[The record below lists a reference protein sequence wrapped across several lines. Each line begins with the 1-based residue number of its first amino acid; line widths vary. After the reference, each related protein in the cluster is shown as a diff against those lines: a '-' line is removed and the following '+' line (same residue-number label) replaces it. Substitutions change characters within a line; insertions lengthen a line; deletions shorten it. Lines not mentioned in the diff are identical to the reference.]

1 MNRQDPA
8 MTVELEITVGDAR
21 LCNRLRGLSITT
33 CSCRTADGWRLC
45 PPGAHL
51 ALLSPEVIR
60 DCLRLAEA
68 TPFTR
73 SHSVTRPPSI
83 TGEFCREDG
92 CGGLLVRTG
101 SCMTCQSCGFNEGC
115 G

>member
-1 MNRQDPA
+1 VS
-8 MTVELEITVGDAR
+8 VELEITVEDAR
-21 LCNRLRGLSITT
+21 RCNRLRGLSITT
-33 CSCRTADGWRLC
+33 CSCRTADGWQQC

-60 DCLRLAEA
+60 DCLRLAQAQPLKSPDTIARKTEVS
-68 TPFTR
+68 R
-73 SHSVTRPPSI
+73 SPSI